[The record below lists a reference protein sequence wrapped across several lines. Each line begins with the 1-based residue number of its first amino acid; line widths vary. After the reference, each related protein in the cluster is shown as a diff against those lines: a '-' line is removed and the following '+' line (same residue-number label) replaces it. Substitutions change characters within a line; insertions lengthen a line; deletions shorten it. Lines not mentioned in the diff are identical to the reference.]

1 MKNVTPPPYIIKIL
15 KSIKTHKFTYLLTSK
30 LSKNTIIKV
39 FVVLISI
46 NVVWYF
52 FLTFFTLDSQLKDT
66 QHNQTKDPFEAQY
79 SKMLLDRNGALLSVF
94 LNKEEQ
100 WRLKAT
106 IPVPDKLKTA
116 VLEYEDK
123 RFYSHFGIDILA
135 IARTIKNNLTQS
147 NRAGA
152 STITMQVSKFLN
164 AKNERSYKNKIDEMI
179 YALRLESLYNK
190 DEILTMYLNNAS
202 YGRNIIGFSGAL
214 LLYFGLQNP
223 NELTWAQATLLAVLP
238 NAPGLI
244 NPEKN
249 KDILLQK
256 RNALLTRLHQNGYFD
271 DDVLKLASQ
280 EPLPKKLI
288 THKNLAPHLALRL
301 IKTQKNST
309 PFIKSSIDKN
319 IQARFEQLIK
329 SYSQILQKDGIANAS
344 ALLIDTKSREVIAY
358 IGSQDFLDISNY
370 GQIDGITAKRSPGSL
385 LKPLLYGLGIDE
397 GLISPYSKLIDVP
410 LFFGAF
416 APQNANKK
424 YYGLITAQTALAR
437 SLNVPFVKLLQEY
450 GYEKFFFTLKD
461 ILHFKD
467 SNYARYG
474 LSLILG
480 TKELS
485 VEDIGKIF
493 TGFGNYGV
501 FANLR
506 YDTQKPC
513 QKDSI
518 QHQTTQNSTEPP
530 CYEVQEKRFLSAGA
544 AYLTLRAMQ
553 KLERAGLENLHKDKK
568 IFSWKSGTSYGR
580 KDAWAAGTSP
590 KYTLVVWVGNF
601 TGEAN
606 PKIFGVKTAGSLL
619 FELLG
624 ELDGLDSHFAQQDIK
639 TIALDSPT
647 GYRLSEEFANLG
659 ITQITAPYPQN
670 ALPLRTSPFLK
681 ALWVDKD
688 SKKELNSLDD
698 GFENAKQVVRLELP
712 TAVLN
717 YYSIQNIDIN
727 SHLLHTYKKNKVL
740 KILYPSNGLKIIQ
753 PIDFDGRQNL
763 IIRLANLK
771 KQKFFA
777 YLNSTE
783 IEINDFTKPS
793 VSLQIVLDSGEHSL
807 YIIGE
812 DGSEDWVSFE
822 IVR

>member
-1 MKNVTPPPYIIKIL
+1 MSKFVLPTFITKNFKNIKNHTLRYSLNVKTPKNIIKALIG
-15 KSIKTHKFTYLLTSK
+15 LTT
-30 LSKNTIIKV
+30 LC
-39 FVVLISI
+39 FA
-46 NVVWYF
+46 WYF
-52 FLTFFTLDSQLKDT
+52 FLTFFALDSILK
-66 QHNQTKDPFEAQY
+66 QSSVTKDPFEAQY

-94 LNKEEQ
+94 LNKKEQ
-100 WRLKAT
+100 WHLKAT
-106 IPVPDKLKTA
+106 IPVPDKLKIA

-135 IARTIKNNLTQS
+135 IIRTIKNNLIKN

-179 YALRLESLYNK
+179 YALRLESLYSK

-223 NELTWAQATLLAVLP
+223 NEITWAQAALLAVLP

-244 NPEKN
+244 NLEKN
-249 KDILLQK
+249 KDVLLQK
-256 RNALLTRLHQNGYFD
+256 RNALLTNLHQKGHFND
-271 DDVLKLASQ
+271 DILKLASK
-280 EPLPKKLI
+280 EPLPKKLLP
-288 THKNLAPHLALRL
+288 HKNLAPHLALRL
-301 IKTQKNST
+301 IKEQKGLT
-309 PFIKSSIDKN
+309 PIIHSSIDKN
-319 IQARFEQLIK
+319 IQARFEQRVQ
-329 SYSQILQKDGIANAS
+329 SYLQILQKDGIANAS
-344 ALLIDTKSREVIAY
+344 VLLVDTKSREVITY
-358 IGSQDFLDISNY
+358 IGSQDFLDIANY
-370 GQIDGITAKRSPGSL
+370 GQIDGIVAKRSPGSL
-385 LKPLLYGLGIDE
+385 LKPLLYALSIDE
-397 GLISPYSKLIDVP
+397 GLISPYSKLVDTP

-424 YYGLITAQTALAR
+424 YYGLITAQTALAK

-467 SNYARYG
+467 NDYTRYG

-485 VEDIGKIF
+485 VEDIAKIF
-493 TGFGNYGV
+493 AGLGNYGV

-506 YDTQKPC
+506 YDTKEPC
-513 QKDSI
+513 QENFNTTHSI
-518 QHQTTQNSTEPP
+518 QTQQ
-530 CYEVQEKRFLSAGA
+530 CYESKTKRFISAGA
-544 AYLTLRAMQ
+544 SYLTLRAMQ
-553 KLERAGLENLHKDKK
+553 RLDRAGLENLHKDKK

-601 TGEAN
+601 TGEPN

-624 ELDGLDSHFAQQDIK
+624 ELDGLDSNFTQQDIQ

-647 GYRLSEEFANLG
+647 GYRLSEEFKNLG
-659 ITQITAPYPQN
+659 IAAITAPYPQN

-681 ALWVDKD
+681 SLWIDED
-688 SKKELNSLDD
+688 SKKELNSLDE

-717 YYSIQNIDIN
+717 YYSLQNIDIN
-727 SHLLHTYKKNKVL
+727 SHLLHTYKNNKVL

-753 PIDFDGRQNL
+753 PIDFDGHQNF
-763 IIRLANLK
+763 IIRFTNLK

-777 YLNSTE
+777 YLDSAE
-783 IEINDFTKPS
+783 VEINDFNSTS
-793 VSLQIVLDSGEHSL
+793 VSLQTELDTGEHSL